1 MGFQTWSICTEG
13 IWASVTGG
21 WYYDKKQSHFSNL
34 FHLYIWLIFL
44 CLPFVNYIFFNTY
57 FSWFIYCIFIGTTF
71 TIIKFTNA
79 YFHRIF
85 DTGNCIKDEAERS
98 SEVEPNLNSQSC
110 NDGESKD
117 QFEMAPM
124 GTSQENSTSN
134 NDRVNNLEAISTFTK
149 VNKLT
154 EECDEECINDQKEV
168 IDCKAE
174 VHVNDTD
181 SSYANLSMLFKM
193 SSSDEENKSA
203 ESKENV
209 EEESYFQQQH
219 LGNKDLVKCVSNK
232 SSLDIVSNSDT
243 SLSNITSIY
252 TKANLSHNSIGTFD
266 NLKYDKMSTFRRARS
281 ELETIK
287 HSDSSRYSR
296 PTVLVP
302 PSHPVSLEIINAK
315 NYTKDNEEATALD
328 TSRFN
333 NLESSNV
340 KLNPFEIAPEFSRFN
355 AKMLNFTH
363 LAQTSKDSLEAGG
376 SFNLEKIEE
385 CQEKNS
391 TQQGPSATYIRAC
404 EDSSEDGDESEVSL
418 CNNEF
423 KLKSLNRNK
432 ASKQPLRKPRF
443 ASSRKRSSKAAISA
457 SSRPNHSS
465 EWSHKH
471 DVDSQTKRDVRGK
484 QSVALLSTSDEE
496 DDNYDALQRLR
507 SLNDRFNSLSSSDS
521 SSIIPSSSAS
531 SSSAIYG
538 SRKTSKTVDD
548 CEAAESLANVPSTSS
563 GVRSTYTLK
572 KHKSKSSKHSHRRH
586 LGAADRKFLLN
597 EFTKLNGAVPTTHLK
612 HIMSAYC
619 TQMMQKNRDPILTM
633 LFDACQP
640 LSKQPLEYAFVQQ
653 LLSNESTPAYNYT
666 KERHS
671 SKSSFVAVPNIFAE
685 FLTSPGT
692 HIAESHEDT
701 TVGAVHVFQDE
712 RGNWFSYTFDEN
724 STGIAKGLS
733 SLTPFPKVSAEEEK
747 KSKFKSSA
755 LAPSNSLFYLN
766 NSISQAD
773 PSAIIST
780 NPNGSISTAGNEH
793 CKEMVKLDI
802 PLMSPFSGHT
812 LHTPDSLN
820 SNNRNVFFDP
830 MPSAFFLSAFIIVLT
845 LNNVFFF
852 NSV

>member
-57 FSWFIYCIFIGTTF
+57 FSWFIYCTFIGTTF
-71 TIIKFTNA
+71 TIIKLTNA

-110 NDGESKD
+110 IDGESKD
-117 QFEMAPM
+117 QYEMVPM
-124 GTSQENSTSN
+124 QTSQDNSTSN
-134 NDRVNNLEAISTFTK
+134 NDRVKYNNLEAVSTFTK

-168 IDCKAE
+168 SKRIDCKAE

-181 SSYANLSMLFKM
+181 SSYANLSMLFKI

-203 ESKENV
+203 ESKDD
-209 EEESYFQQQH
+209 EEKSYFQQQH
-219 LGNKDLVKCVSNK
+219 MGNKDLVKCVSNK
-232 SSLDIVSNSDT
+232 SSLDIVSNSDA

-302 PSHPVSLEIINAK
+302 PSHPVSMEIINAK
-315 NYTKDNEEATALD
+315 NYTKDNEETTALD

-333 NLESSNV
+333 KQESSNV
-340 KLNPFEIAPEFSRFN
+340 KLNPFEVVSDCHFN
-355 AKMLNFTH
+355 TKMLN
-363 LAQTSKDSLEAGG
+363 LAQLPQTSKDSLEVGG

-385 CQEKNS
+385 CQEKNPP
-391 TQQGPSATYIRAC
+391 QPGPSATYIRAC
-404 EDSSEDGDESEVSL
+404 EDSSEDGDESEISL
-418 CNNEF
+418 CNHEF
-423 KLKSLNRNK
+423 KLKSINRSK
-432 ASKQPLRKPRF
+432 LSKQPLRKPRF
-443 ASSRKRSSKAAISA
+443 TSSRKRSSKAAIST
-457 SSRPNHSS
+457 SNRTNHSS

-471 DVDSQTKRDVRGK
+471 DVDSQPKRDVCGK

-507 SLNDRFNSLSSSDS
+507 NLNDRFNSLTSSDS

-531 SSSAIYG
+531 SSSVIYG
-538 SRKTSKTVDD
+538 SRKASKTVDD
-548 CEAAESLANVPSTSS
+548 CEAESFANVPSTST
-563 GVRSTYTLK
+563 GVRSSYTLK
-572 KHKSKSSKHSHRRH
+572 KHKSKSSKHSYRRH
-586 LGAADRKFLLN
+586 LGASDRKFLLN

-619 TQMMQKNRDPILTM
+619 TQMMQKNRDPILSM

-640 LSKQPLEYAFVQQ
+640 LSKQPLEYTFVQQ

-671 SKSSFVAVPNIFAE
+671 SKSSFVAVPTIFAE
-685 FLTSPGT
+685 ILTSPGT

-712 RGNWFSYTFDEN
+712 RGNWFRY
-724 STGIAKGLS
+724 
-733 SLTPFPKVSAEEEK
+733 
-747 KSKFKSSA
+747 
-755 LAPSNSLFYLN
+755 
-766 NSISQAD
+766 
-773 PSAIIST
+773 
-780 NPNGSISTAGNEH
+780 
-793 CKEMVKLDI
+793 C
-802 PLMSPFSGHT
+802 
-812 LHTPDSLN
+812 
-820 SNNRNVFFDP
+820 NVFLFCE
-830 MPSAFFLSAFIIVLT
+830 
-845 LNNVFFF
+845 
-852 NSV
+852 